1 MTFCSRKFKML
12 CGMSVLIV
20 MFIAFL
26 EFRSWTDQ
34 EKVRKVKEL
43 TFSRESGFYEEEFEL
58 EMEAGSGIIY
68 YTLDGSIPDRN
79 SIKYEKPI
87 LIKDASENDNVYSM
101 RTDVSTGFDKQ
112 EIERISYDY
121 PGYQPPDYKIDKA
134 TIVRAVVYNE
144 LGRQTEIKT
153 ASYFVGFSQKDGYDG
168 MNVLSIVT
176 EPSNLFDYETGIY
189 VKGKTYDDYV
199 KEYRNGDEYYWRE
212 EFWTLWMAN
221 YRNRGKKWEREASC
235 QFFDE
240 NGRLVCEQE
249 CGIRIHGGASR
260 GYNPRSL
267 NIYARK
273 EYDGNKYFQGDFFG
287 TGYYA
292 SAVTLFQGG
301 NDVRTKA
308 KDYLVSAVI
317 KDMQVSSMNY
327 EPYVLF
333 LNGEYWGW
341 YWLNEKYNAD
351 YLEYYYN
358 VGRDNVI
365 LIKNGG
371 LEEGEEEDFQYY
383 EKMIEF
389 CSQGDISND
398 DVYRKVCELIDEES
412 CIDYYAVMLYLGRH
426 GDWPDSNYALWR
438 VKKEENSPFGDGKWR
453 WMIFDLNSAGFNFE
467 IDPIE
472 YVMDNDKVFSNLMT
486 NGQFRT
492 QLLKKIEEL
501 TDTVFCF
508 EKIDENINQYLDF
521 ISEPMKKNDKRFFG
535 DESLNDFNAE
545 MEAQRHFFAQRKEF
559 LLPILDKYR

>member
-1 MTFCSRKFKML
+1 MTFCSRKFKIL

-87 LIKDASENDNVYSM
+87 LIKDATENDNIYSM

-273 EYDGNKYFQGDFFG
+273 EYDGNKYF
-287 TGYYA
+287 
-292 SAVTLFQGG
+292 
-301 NDVRTKA
+301 
-308 KDYLVSAVI
+308 
-317 KDMQVSSMNY
+317 
-327 EPYVLF
+327 
-333 LNGEYWGW
+333 
-341 YWLNEKYNAD
+341 
-351 YLEYYYN
+351 
-358 VGRDNVI
+358 
-365 LIKNGG
+365 
-371 LEEGEEEDFQYY
+371 
-383 EKMIEF
+383 
-389 CSQGDISND
+389 
-398 DVYRKVCELIDEES
+398 
-412 CIDYYAVMLYLGRH
+412 
-426 GDWPDSNYALWR
+426 
-438 VKKEENSPFGDGKWR
+438 
-453 WMIFDLNSAGFNFE
+453 
-467 IDPIE
+467 
-472 YVMDNDKVFSNLMT
+472 
-486 NGQFRT
+486 
-492 QLLKKIEEL
+492 
-501 TDTVFCF
+501 
-508 EKIDENINQYLDF
+508 
-521 ISEPMKKNDKRFFG
+521 
-535 DESLNDFNAE
+535 
-545 MEAQRHFFAQRKEF
+545 
-559 LLPILDKYR
+559 